1 MLVLFLSI
9 IVFVQDQRCVCGY
22 QIVLHIH
29 KEWDGKG
36 REVELRAA
44 KRELQSVQ
52 GRAKMKETSD
62 REGRRV

>member
-1 MLVLFLSI
+1 MSLCLSRI
-9 IVFVQDQRCVCGY
+9 NVASADIRSCFTFTD
-22 QIVLHIH
+22 